1 MIEFKM
7 TRQTEHSKGKEAM
20 VMEKLVDRFMRYA
33 AIDTQSDEESP
44 SSPST
49 AKQFDLA
56 RLLVR
61 ELEEI
66 GLEKVLMSE
75 AGIVTAELPATS
87 ERPVPSIG
95 FIAHMDTAP
104 SMSGARV
111 KPRIV
116 ESYDGGDILL
126 NEGEQVILSPS
137 DFPEIAAYEGQAL
150 IVTDGTTLLGADD
163 KAGIAEIMT
172 MAAYLAEHPEIERG
186 TVKVAF
192 TPDEEVGR
200 GTEHFDVEAFGADF
214 AYTVDGGGLGELEYE
229 NFNAARA
236 NLFIQ
241 GRNVHPG
248 TAKNKMVNALGI
260 AMELDGLLPKAQRP
274 EHTEGYEGFFH
285 LLKMEGD
292 VESARMTY
300 ILRDHDGEKL
310 EIKKQVMVEAVAFLN
325 LKYGPGRVRLE
336 MRDEYRNMKEK
347 IEPVFHIVETAVK
360 AMEAMGVA
368 PVVKPIRGGTDGAM
382 LSHKGLPTPNLFTGG
397 HNFHGK
403 YEYIPVESME
413 KAVDVLVE
421 IVKAYGR
428 S

>member
-1 MIEFKM
+1 
-7 TRQTEHSKGKEAM
+7 
-20 VMEKLVDRFMRYA
+20 MEKLVDRFMRYA
-33 AIDTQSDEESP
+33 AIDTRSDEESP

-66 GLEKVLMSE
+66 GLVQVSLSD
-75 AGIVTAELPATS
+75 ACIVTAELPATV
-87 ERPVPSIG
+87 ERPAPSIG

-116 ESYDGGDILL
+116 EAYDGGDILL
-126 NEGEQVILSPS
+126 NEEERVVLNPS
-137 DFPEIAAYEGQAL
+137 DFPELARYEGQTL

-172 MAAYLAEHPEIERG
+172 AVAFLAEHPEIERG
-186 TVKVAF
+186 AVKVAF

-200 GTEHFDVEAFGADF
+200 GTEHFDVEGFGADF

-229 NFNAARA
+229 NFNASRVKVS
-236 NLFIQ
+236 LQ

-248 TAKNKMVNALGI
+248 TAKDKMVNALGV
-260 AMELDGLLPKAQRP
+260 AMELDGLLPKARRP
-274 EHTEGYEGFFH
+274 EYTEGYEGFYH

-310 EIKKQVMVEAVAFLN
+310 KAKKQVMTAAAEFLN
-325 LKYGPGRVRLE
+325 LKYGQGRVRLE
-336 MRDEYRNMKEK
+336 IRDEYRNMKEK
-347 IEPVFHIVETAVK
+347 IEPVFHIIETAMK
-360 AMEAMGVA
+360 AMEDLGIE
-368 PVVKPIRGGTDGAM
+368 PLVKPIRGGTDGAM

-413 KAVDVLVE
+413 KAVGVLVE
-421 IVKAYGR
+421 IVKAYGKA
-428 S
+428 